1 MITVKKRTEN
11 MAKIGF
17 VDLEILF
24 LGIKGNG
31 NFNEK
36 DIEDSNLKRLG
47 VGRIL
52 DSLASLK
59 DRGLIELNSDGSFSI
74 TNLARHIL
82 WDEITPLWAKI
93 LRLLEIKSF
102 SSDEI
107 ADFLRQKEKDVFEEI
122 ERLRKN
128 QLVLMSPQRID
139 SKVMRIYEIL
149 PEGIEKIKTAEKEGF
164 GHNLEEKT
172 KEEIEIIPI
181 INQII
186 KEINDLEIAIERKNN
201 IISGLLQIKEKL
213 QI

>member
-1 MITVKKRTEN
+1 

>member
-1 MITVKKRTEN
+1 

-17 VDLEILF
+17 IDLEILF

-107 ADFLRQKEKDVFEEI
+107 ADFLKQKEKDVFDEI
-122 ERLRKN
+122 EHLRKN

-164 GHNLEEKT
+164 GDNFEGKT

-186 KEINDLEIAIERKNN
+186 KEINDLEITTERKNN

>member
-1 MITVKKRTEN
+1 

-17 VDLEILF
+17 IDLEILF

-59 DRGLIELNSDGSFSI
+59 DRGLIELNSDGYFSI

-107 ADFLRQKEKDVFEEI
+107 ADFLKQKEKDVFDEI
-122 ERLRKN
+122 EHLRKN

-164 GHNLEEKT
+164 EDNFEGKT

-186 KEINDLEIAIERKNN
+186 KEINDLEITTERKNN

>member
-1 MITVKKRTEN
+1 MV
-11 MAKIGF
+11 KIGF

-24 LGIKGNG
+24 LGVKWNR
-31 NFNEK
+31 NFNEN
-36 DIEDSNLKRLG
+36 DIERSNLKRLG

-82 WDEITPLWAKI
+82 WDEPLWAKI

-107 ADFLRQKEKDVFEEI
+107 ADFLKQNEKDIFKEI
-122 ERLRKN
+122 EHLRKN

-149 PEGIEKIKTAEKEGF
+149 PEGIERIKTAEKEGF
-164 GHNLEEKT
+164 GHNFEGET
-172 KEEIEIIPI
+172 KEEIEIIPL
-181 INQII
+181 INQIV
-186 KEINDLEIAIERKNN
+186 KEINDLEISTERKNN
-201 IISGLLQIKEKL
+201 IISRLLQIKEKL
-213 QI
+213 QV